1 MISCYL
7 RKLVGQVRSK
17 PNEEWLHLKSV
28 IESGGR
34 SGLDAWLKEV
44 ALLASDL
51 ESNFE
56 SASRGKKS
64 KYCLNKI
71 QALEDRYRRQAAAY
85 KKAIDVGP
93 LNQVA
98 GPQTTNGDR
107 AWTPETMVLK
117 RKLCGVQNKVLNLIG
132 DNLNFA
138 IDTEGLKVY
147 EL

>member
-85 KKAIDVGP
+85 KKAIDVG
-93 LNQVA
+93 LIND
-98 GPQTTNGDR
+98 N
-107 AWTPETMVLK
+107 
-117 RKLCGVQNKVLNLIG
+117 KLPRLYSSNMALLIKHY
-132 DNLNFA
+132 A
-138 IDTEGLKVY
+138 C
-147 EL
+147 